1 MLDNAFEIK
10 RVVLA
15 TGRVD
20 LRKGVLG
27 LAAIIGA
34 DYDKNPYEKGTLF
47 LFCGNRSDRIKGLLW
62 IGTGFVL
69 LYIRLEDGS
78 FSWPRDS
85 KEAAEITE
93 EQFKLL
99 MLGINPLK
107 PKVKEVYPTAVI

>member
-27 LAAIIGA
+27 LATIIGA

-47 LFCGNRSDRIKGLLW
+47 LFCRNRSDRIKGLLW

-69 LYIRLEDGS
+69 LYIRLEDGR

-93 EQFKLL
+93 EQFNLL

>member
-1 MLDNAFEIK
+1 MLDNAFEIR
-10 RVVLA
+10 RVILA

-27 LAAIIGA
+27 LATIIGT

-47 LFCGNRSDRIKGLLW
+47 LFCGNRSDRMKGLLW

-69 LYIRLEDGS
+69 LYIRLEDGR

-107 PKVKEVYPTAVI
+107 PNVKEVYPTAVI

>member
-10 RVVLA
+10 RVILA

-27 LAAIIGA
+27 LATIIGA
-34 DYDKNPYEKGTLF
+34 DYDKNPYEKRTLF

-69 LYIRLEDGS
+69 LYIRLEDGR

-93 EQFKLL
+93 EQFNLL

>member
-27 LAAIIGA
+27 LATIIGA
-34 DYDKNPYEKGTLF
+34 DYDKNPYEKGTL
-47 LFCGNRSDRIKGLLW
+47 
-62 IGTGFVL
+62 
-69 LYIRLEDGS
+69 EDGR

-93 EQFKLL
+93 EQFNLL